1 MNYIDYFCEFFEK
14 SKNLVIWEEPKMTH
28 FFSIFL
34 VILFVIVTFFPV
46 KLIIFISLTY
56 MFYKGRSFHAKRL
69 VNNREVAKI
78 EI

>member
-1 MNYIDYFCEFFEK
+1 
-14 SKNLVIWEEPKMTH
+14 MTH

-56 MFYKGRSFHAKRL
+56 IFYKGRSFHSKRL
-69 VNNREVAKI
+69 INNREVAKI
-78 EI
+78 EV